1 MKILRFLIVALALSS
16 LSACFGNK
24 NIDYTCDEPQRY
36 QQVSDGKR
44 IESPEGLDPLNE
56 LMEMPIPRAQ
66 DAPARPEG
74 SPCIDLPPSV
84 LSGR

>member
-56 LMEMPIPRAQ
+56 FMEMPIPRAQ
-66 DAPARPEG
+66 DAPVRPPG

-84 LSGR
+84 LSGN

>member
-66 DAPARPEG
+66 DAPSRPPG